1 MIVNRSLLSTYV
13 HQLWCGFLW
22 LNNEP
27 FVSWIPM
34 SMLYTMHNLFNFA
47 LNAGDNSHQA
57 VMDYWNAIFT
67 PCYRLSSN
75 PYTYLFFPYCT
86 YGVSWDQRFVSDC
99 WLESVHSLVFHFEMN
114 EHEWL
119 SLKRTRDWNKRKKK
133 NLTIECW
140 MTTSNRRKNV
150 NDNWRII

>member
-34 SMLYTMHNLFNFA
+34 SILYTMRNLFNFA

-57 VMDYWNAIFT
+57 VMDYWKFYIYAIFI

-133 NLTIECW
+133 SDYW
-140 MTTSNRRKNV
+140 ML
-150 NDNWRII
+150 NDNK